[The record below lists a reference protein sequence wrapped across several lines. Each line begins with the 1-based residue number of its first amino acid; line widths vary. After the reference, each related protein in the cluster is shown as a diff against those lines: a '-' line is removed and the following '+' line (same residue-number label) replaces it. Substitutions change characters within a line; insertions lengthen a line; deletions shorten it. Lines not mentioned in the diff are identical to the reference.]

1 MERLDKILSSQE
13 ICSRKEV
20 KSFIKNR
27 RIRIN
32 GEFVLKSD
40 MKVDPEN
47 DIIEIDGEL
56 LDYRRFVY
64 IMMNKPA
71 GFVSSTEDSDGVPVT
86 ELLNDNYRSYGLGV
100 AGRLDKDAEGLL
112 ILTNDGDYIHRVI
125 TPGKN
130 VIKKYYCELRAEVTE
145 SDIKKFSEGIELRD
159 GTKFKSASLERAVSA
174 GVKGQYAAVAGISEG
189 KFHQVKKM
197 FLAVGNEVLYLKRL
211 RIGGLEL
218 DLDLERGGYKEMTKE
233 EAEKVFL
240 RE

>member
-1 MERLDKILSSQE
+1 MRLDKYLSNMGLGSRKDVHKL
-13 ICSRKEV
+13 ICSGAVSVDGNTVTKKDAAVRE
-20 KSFIKNR
+20 
-27 RIRIN
+27 
-32 GEFVLKSD
+32 GEQSVTVFGKDVAYK
-40 MKVDPEN
+40 P
-47 DIIEIDGEL
+47 
-56 LDYRRFVY
+56 FVY

-86 ELLNDNYRSYGLGV
+86 ELLHDNYHSYGLGV

-125 TPGKN
+125 MPGKN
-130 VIKKYYCELRAEVTE
+130 VIKKYYCELRADVTE
-145 SDIKKFSEGIELRD
+145 SDIKKFSEGIMLRD

-197 FLAVGNEVLYLKRL
+197 FLAVDNEVLYLKRL
-211 RIGGLEL
+211 RIGGLKL

>member
-1 MERLDKILSSQE
+1 MRLDKYLSNMGLGSRKDVHKL
-13 ICSRKEV
+13 ICSGAVSVDGNTVTKKDAVVRE
-20 KSFIKNR
+20 
-27 RIRIN
+27 
-32 GEFVLKSD
+32 GEQSVTVFGKDVAYK
-40 MKVDPEN
+40 P
-47 DIIEIDGEL
+47 
-56 LDYRRFVY
+56 FVY

-86 ELLNDNYRSYGLGV
+86 ELLHDNYRSYGLGV

-159 GTKFKSASLERAVSA
+159 GTKFKSASLEREVSA

-197 FLAVGNEVLYLKRL
+197 FLAVGNDVLYLKRL
-211 RIGGLEL
+211 RIGGLKL